1 MIGWPG
7 SSGRIGE
14 GRPVRGKVGVLV
26 LLVGAALL
34 IPMGMVGYQ
43 SFKTGFSAKAEP
55 SSLEVVMARQ
65 VRLLAIPLSQRNAT
79 NPVPASADVLK
90 EARMHFADHC
100 ATCHGNDGKGQTT
113 IGQGMYPK
121 VPDLTK
127 SDSQSMTDG
136 ELFFIIHNGI
146 RFTGMPG
153 WGKGPPEKDM
163 DSWRLVHFIRHLPKI
178 TPDEVE
184 EMKHYNPISEMERAK
199 EAEIEK
205 FLSGE
210 DAGEPAPPAHEHH

>member
-1 MIGWPG
+1 M
-7 SSGRIGE
+7 
-14 GRPVRGKVGVLV
+14 RGKVGVLV
-26 LLVGAALL
+26 LLVGAAVL

-55 SSLEVVMARQ
+55 SSLEVAFARQ

-79 NPVPASADVLK
+79 NPVPGGAEALK

-127 SDSQSMTDG
+127 PDSQSMTDG

-146 RFTGMPG
+146 RFTGMPA
-153 WGKGPPEKDM
+153 WGKGPPEKDR

-178 TPDEVE
+178 TPGEVE
-184 EMKHYNPISEMERAK
+184 EMMHYNPISEMERAE

-210 DAGEPAPPAHEHH
+210 DAGGPSLPTHEHH